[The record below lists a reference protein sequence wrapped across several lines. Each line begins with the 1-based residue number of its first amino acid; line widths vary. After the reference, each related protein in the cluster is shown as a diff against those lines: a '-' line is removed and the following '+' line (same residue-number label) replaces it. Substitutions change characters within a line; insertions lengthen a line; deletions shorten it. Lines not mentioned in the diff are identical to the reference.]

1 MKKIISVLLL
11 TAFIFTFA
19 ACGANN
25 TQDKEIP
32 KADKYSWEM
41 NYISKNGG
49 EVVAIDKN
57 GRSSFTHGAKIE
69 MTAVL
74 RKGGIKIEDVTNG
87 KVYEGEYIE
96 SGLTPDS
103 REYKFTVD
111 GVEGHG
117 FCAVKTL
124 FDGEAYYEAPVLIMQ
139 LGEYSL
145 TFEAVKK

>member
-1 MKKIISVLLL
+1 MKKIISLLLL

-19 ACGANN
+19 ACGTNDA
-25 TQDKEIP
+25 QDKEIP

-41 NYISKNGG
+41 NYINKMNG
-49 EVVAIDKN
+49 EVVAIDKD
-57 GRSSFTHGAKIE
+57 GKSSFTHGAKIE
-69 MTAVL
+69 MTAAL

-87 KVYEGEYIE
+87 KTYEGEYIE
-96 SGLTPDS
+96 SGLTPET

-111 GVEGHG
+111 GIEGYG

-124 FDGEAYYEAPVLIMQ
+124 FDGETYYETLVLIMQ